1 MTEQRALHGLRVH
14 IQLLLKHGWQ
24 IVSREPLLL
33 RRGGAHLRYHNGMLV
48 SD

>member
-1 MTEQRALHGLRVH
+1 MTEQRELHGLRAH
-14 IQLLLKHGWQ
+14 IQHLLKHGWA

-33 RRGGAHLRYHNGMLV
+33 RRGGERLRVHNGMLV